1 MRTCFCR
8 SDHLRRI
15 SESGKGDAATF
26 LLHTASLARLAPAP
40 VYLRKSRRASVMWP
54 SKSIIDAPQFFLF
67 MCNITKGNFDKAKL
81 LFVLDQPDCR
91 RQCFSHRRAR
101 DTRANAGPVECGGLL
116 EDQWQHLLP
125 ALHNASS
132 ACAIADKAVPSR
144 VPAGRGERRN
154 AHSIARKAREGARA
168 TGRRQKRAGVHTHAA
183 V

>member
-1 MRTCFCR
+1 MRTCCSGKSRKSR

-101 DTRANAGPVECGGLL
+101 DTRANAGPVERGGLL
-116 EDQWQHLLP
+116 VDQRQRLLP
-125 ALHNASS
+125 ALH
-132 ACAIADKAVPSR
+132 
-144 VPAGRGERRN
+144 
-154 AHSIARKAREGARA
+154 SIPLECQQRMRH
-168 TGRRQKRAGVHTHAA
+168 RRQSRRSCAGPCRPRRTPTRTQHRSKGA
-183 V
+183 